1 MLEIIIAVDGFSST
15 GKSTLASKLA
25 EHYNF
30 FYLNSGLMYRIITYF
45 ALNNGYI
52 IKDNIKESLLINN
65 LNNLNF
71 DWSIDKK
78 GNRSLSFEGKIFGE
92 EMYSFDISD
101 IVSSLAKLKPI
112 RSYLF
117 RQQKNLV
124 IKKSVVVEGRDIG
137 TVVFPGANVKFF
149 LSADI
154 HIRTLR
160 RNKQIEE
167 NNISFDTKK
176 VKDNLVKRDKIDSE
190 RKIAPLVKAK
200 DAYEIDT
207 SKKSQLEV
215 FDIAISYI
223 DSNFKF

>member
-52 IKDNIKESLLINN
+52 IKDNVKESLLINN

-101 IVSSLAKLKPI
+101 IVSSLAKLKSI

-137 TVVFPGANVKFF
+137 TVVFPDANVKFF

>member
-30 FYLNSGLMYRIITYF
+30 YYLNSGLMYRIISYF
-45 ALNNGYI
+45 ALNNGCV
-52 IKDNIKESLLINN
+52 IKNNIHESLLIIK
-65 LNNLNF
+65 LDNLNF
-71 DWSIDKK
+71 DWVIDNK
-78 GNRSLSFEGKIFGE
+78 GNKSLSFDGKIFGE
-92 EMYSFDISD
+92 EMYSFEISD
-101 IVSSLAKLKPI
+101 LVSSVAKLKQV

-117 RQQKNLV
+117 SQQKTLV
-124 IKKSVVVEGRDIG
+124 IKKSIVVEGRDIG
-137 TVVFPGANVKFF
+137 TVVFPDAEVKFF
-149 LSADI
+149 LTADLD
-154 HIRTLR
+154 IRTTR

-190 RKIAPLVKAK
+190 RKIAPLLKAK

>member
-101 IVSSLAKLKPI
+101 IVSSLAKLKSI

-137 TVVFPGANVKFF
+137 TVVFPDANVKFF

-167 NNISFDTKK
+167 NNILFDTKK

-190 RKIAPLVKAK
+190 RKIAPLKKARG
-200 DAYEIDT
+200 AYEIDT

-215 FDIAISYI
+215 FNLAKSYI

>member
-52 IKDNIKESLLINN
+52 IKDNVKESLLINN

-92 EMYSFDISD
+92 EMYSFNISD

-137 TVVFPGANVKFF
+137 TVVFPDAKVKFF

-176 VKDNLVKRDKIDSE
+176 VEDNLIKRDKIDSE
-190 RKIAPLVKAK
+190 RKIAPLKKARG
-200 DAYEIDT
+200 AYEIDT
-207 SKKSQLEV
+207 SKKSQLQV

>member
-52 IKDNIKESLLINN
+52 IKNNIKESLLINN

-101 IVSSLAKLKPI
+101 IVSSLAKLKSI

-167 NNISFDTKK
+167 NNILFDTKK

>member
-45 ALNNGYI
+45 ALSNGYI

-137 TVVFPGANVKFF
+137 TVVFPDANVKFF